1 MSAESVI
8 GTEEGRAA
16 GRLIEKACTIL
27 PGIAEGIPASFAVQ
41 LFGRVV
47 PEDLV
52 RYEPRE
58 LAAFAARA
66 FDFLQKRKPGAPKI
80 RIESPPAAAV
90 GVFKP
95 HSVLQTL
102 HDPPPPP

>member
-8 GTEEGRAA
+8 GTEEGRTAS
-16 GRLIEKACTIL
+16 RLIEKACTIL

-80 RIESPPAAAV
+80 RIESPPAAA
-90 GVFKP
+90 GD
-95 HSVLQTL
+95 VLKHMSIL
-102 HDPPPPP
+102 EII